1 MDVLSEVL
9 RAVRLSGAIYF
20 DVSARAPWVA
30 ETPSVSTICSRVMPA
45 FDSVIPFH
53 IMLDGGCWAQVGDE
67 SEAPCWLGPGD
78 AILFP
83 QGDPHFMSSE
93 RGIRSEPDLALY
105 YRPDDK
111 PLPFVLTELGGE
123 GESARF
129 VCGYLGC
136 DARPFN
142 PVLSAL
148 PRMLHVARSERGD
161 PTVELIRMAVE
172 ESANRRAGG
181 ETILAKLSELV
192 FVEALRRYVDEQP
205 AESRSWLSGLQDPQ
219 VGSALGLMHSRPSED
234 WTLERLAKEIGVSR
248 SVLSDRFAHYVGEPP
263 MRYLGRWRMQLASRA
278 LESPGIS
285 IAEVAARVGYQSE
298 AAFNRAF
305 KKYVG
310 TPPGEWRRAHAGE
323 QATAIPST

>member
-1 MDVLSEVL
+1 
-9 RAVRLSGAIYF
+9 
-20 DVSARAPWVA
+20 
-30 ETPSVSTICSRVMPA
+30 
-45 FDSVIPFH
+45 
-53 IMLDGGCWAQVGDE
+53 
-67 SEAPCWLGPGD
+67 
-78 AILFP
+78 
-83 QGDPHFMSSE
+83 MSSE

-310 TPPGEWRRAHAGE
+310 TPPGEWRRAQAGE
-323 QATAIPST
+323 RATAAIPST